1 MDDLLDEFL
10 TETNEHLE
18 IVDQELVRFEQD
30 PDNKDILRN
39 VFRLVHTIKGTCGFL
54 GLPRLESLAHAAE
67 TVMGH
72 LRDGAPVTP
81 EAVTL
86 ILQTID
92 RIKAIL
98 NVLGRTAAEPEGEDN
113 DLIIPLDEMSARYA
127 SGEIA
132 AEVAGGSRPLD
143 IIALDGDDV
152 EDDDGP
158 NIGTLT
164 FQILERP
171 LKPGEVSL
179 DELERVF
186 RETSGPEF
194 AGPEFAEE
202 MVAAPAALT
211 EATKPVAAEQT
222 QTLAQAF
229 TTTAAPE
236 PQDLA
241 AARQAQPQSSEKPAA
256 KPAAKPMSQEA
267 LGLGDEHAGDGR
279 GAGTQ
284 TIRVNVDTLEHLM
297 TMVSEL
303 VLTRNQLLEIAR
315 RSEDSGYKV
324 PLQRLSHITAELQD
338 GVMKTRMQPIGNA
351 WGKLPRIVRDLSAEL
366 GKKIDLVQSGSDTEL
381 DRQVLELIKDP
392 LTHMVRNSA
401 DHGIEAPAERRA
413 AGKPD
418 MGTIHLSA
426 FHEGGSITIEIKDD
440 GRGLNMPRIREKVI
454 EKGLATEAEVERMPE
469 HQLARFIF
477 HPGFSTAAAITAVS
491 GRGVGMDVV
500 KSNIDA
506 IGGVIDVATKSGE
519 GTTLTI
525 KIPLTLA
532 IVAALIVA
540 VGDQRFAIP
549 QVVVRELV
557 RVKQGSQHTLETING
572 STVLRLRDRLL
583 PVIALSSVMKLGT
596 KAEPDT
602 GFVVVT
608 QIGGRHIGLL
618 VEGVFHTE
626 EIVVKP
632 MSGKLKKL
640 SVFSGN
646 TILGDG
652 AVVLIID
659 PNGVSKL
666 IGSVDGETED
676 EEASLGKSGTGLGE
690 AVTML
695 VFKGSDDSLR
705 AIPLSLVTRLEEI
718 DASRI
723 EHSGSRPVLQYRGKL
738 TPIVSVDDRLELRRE
753 GIQPLIIFSDGE
765 RTMGLAVESIVDIVE
780 EAFEIELNAQTGG
793 ASVGSAVIRGR
804 VTDILDIAHY
814 LPMAYPDWLQ
824 GTRRAATAEPHVLLV
839 DSSDFFREMLVPVLK
854 AAGWRVSAVSAGTD
868 ALAMIEAGKSFSAI
882 VLDLDAASP
891 GGLSLAT
898 ALANNPDMK
907 ATRMI
912 GRVNAPT
919 AAAAEAARAA
929 GVSHVIAKFDRR
941 GLISALADL
950 QSDMSEAA

>member
-72 LRDGAPVTP
+72 LREGAPVTP

-98 NVLGRTAAEPEGEDN
+98 NVLGRTGSEPEGEDH
-113 DLIIPLDEMSARYA
+113 DLITPLDEMSTRYA
-127 SGEIA
+127 SGEI
-132 AEVAGGSRPLD
+132 VASDMQGGGTLELVPLD
-143 IIALDGDDV
+143 DDAIRLDDA
-152 EDDDGP
+152 P
-158 NIGTLT
+158 NVGTLT
-164 FQILERP
+164 FQVLERP

-186 RETSGPEF
+186 RETSGPDFEF
-194 AGPEFAEE
+194 SPPPRPADAVLTAISVVPGPAPETPPAPSP
-202 MVAAPAALT
+202 AHDAPPAAT
-211 EATKPVAAEQT
+211 ATTSEKPGH
-222 QTLAQAF
+222 
-229 TTTAAPE
+229 
-236 PQDLA
+236 
-241 AARQAQPQSSEKPAA
+241 KPAA
-256 KPAAKPMSQEA
+256 KPVSADA
-267 LGLGDEHAGDGR
+267 LGLGDELAGDGR
-279 GAGTQ
+279 AHGAQ

-366 GKKIDLVQSGSDTEL
+366 GKKIDLVQNGADTEL

-401 DHGIEAPAERRA
+401 DHGIESPAERRA
-413 AGKPD
+413 AGKPEL
-418 MGTIHLSA
+418 GTIHLSA
-426 FHEGGSITIEIKDD
+426 FHEGGSITIEIRDD

-454 EKGLATEAEVERMPE
+454 EKGLASEAEVERMPD

-477 HPGFSTAAAITAVS
+477 HPGFSTAAAITAIS

-506 IGGVIDVATKSGE
+506 IGGVIDVNSRAGE
-519 GTTLTI
+519 GTTFTI

-557 RVKQGSQHTLETING
+557 RVKQGGQHALETING

-583 PVIALSSVMKLGT
+583 PVIALSNVMRLAT
-596 KAEPDT
+596 AAEPDS

-608 QIGGRHIGLL
+608 QIGGHHIGLL
-618 VEGVFHTE
+618 VDGVFHTE

-640 SVFSGN
+640 TVFSGN

-666 IGSVDGETED
+666 IGSVEGEADD
-676 EEASLGKSGTGLGE
+676 ELATRDQAAAGFGE

-695 VFKGSDDSLR
+695 VFKGSDDALR

-718 DASRI
+718 DAGRI
-723 EHSGSRPVLQYRGKL
+723 EYSGSRPVLQYRGKL
-738 TPIVSVDDRLELRRE
+738 TPIVPVDEGLALRSE

-765 RTMGLAVESIVDIVE
+765 RTMGLAVDTIVDIVE

-804 VTDILDIAHY
+804 VTDIVDIAHF

-824 GTRRAATAEPHVLLV
+824 GARRAAASEPHVLLV

-854 AAGWRVSAVSAGTD
+854 AAGWRVNAVSTGAE
-868 ALAMIEAGKSFSAI
+868 ALDLIEAGQRFSAI
-882 VLDLDAASP
+882 VLDLDAAAP
-891 GGLSLAT
+891 DGL
-898 ALANNPDMK
+898 ALAS
-907 ATRMI
+907 ALGARAETQAARII

-919 AAAAEAARAA
+919 ASAAKAARAA
-929 GVSHVIAKFDRR
+929 GIGHVIAKFDRR
-941 GLISALADL
+941 GLIGALADL
-950 QSDMSEAA
+950 QTDISEAA

>member
-30 PDNKDILRN
+30 PSNKDILRN

-72 LRDGAPVTP
+72 LREGAPVTP

-98 NVLGRTAAEPEGEDN
+98 GVLARSGAEPDGEDN
-113 DLIIPLDEMSARYA
+113 DLIGPLDAMSERYA
-127 SGEIA
+127 NGEIA
-132 AEVAGGSRPLD
+132 VAAPAAHAGLS
-143 IIALDGDDV
+143 IIAPG
-152 EDDDGP
+152 EDEVPEEEESGP
-158 NIGTLT
+158 NVGTLT
-164 FQILERP
+164 FQVLERP

-186 RETSGPEF
+186 RET
-194 AGPEFAEE
+194 AGPEIAAPEMAAPELAAPEITMATPPRAE
-202 MVAAPAALT
+202 AAPAQPA
-211 EATKPVAAEQT
+211 ASGNPVAIEAAAPAEIK
-222 QTLAQAF
+222 AHE
-229 TTTAAPE
+229 TAAVPK
-236 PQDLA
+236 A
-241 AARQAQPQSSEKPAA
+241 AATPA
-256 KPAAKPMSQEA
+256 KPAIDPGLLQE
-267 LGLGDEHAGDGR
+267 EGDGR
-279 GAGTQ
+279 GPGAQ

-351 WGKLPRIVRDLSAEL
+351 WGKLPRIVRDLSNEL
-366 GKKIDLVQSGSDTEL
+366 GKKIELIQSGADTEL

-392 LTHMVRNSA
+392 LTHIVRNSA
-401 DHGIEAPAERRA
+401 DHGIESPADRRA
-413 AGKPD
+413 AGKPETG
-418 MGTIHLSA
+418 MIHLSA

-440 GRGLNMPRIREKVI
+440 GRGLNMARIREKAL
-454 EKGLATEAEVERMPE
+454 EKGLASEAELERMPE

-477 HPGFSTAAAITAVS
+477 HPGFSTAAAITSVS

-506 IGGVIDVATKSGE
+506 IGGVVEIASRPGE

-557 RVKQGSQHTLETING
+557 RVKQGSAHALETLNG

-583 PVIALSSVMKLGT
+583 PVIALSHAMRLDRPADATDDS
-596 KAEPDT
+596 

-618 VEGVFHTE
+618 VDGVFHTE

-640 SVFSGN
+640 PVFSGN

-652 AVVLIID
+652 AVVLILD
-659 PNGVSKL
+659 PNGISRM
-666 IGSVDGETED
+666 IGSIEGEGEQEVAAGAD
-676 EEASLGKSGTGLGE
+676 AASGFGE

-695 VFKGSDDSLR
+695 VFRGGDAQLR

-718 DASRI
+718 DAARI
-723 EHSGSRPVLQYRGKL
+723 EFSGARPVLQYRGKL
-738 TPIVSVDDRLELRRE
+738 TPIVPVDDHLEIRRE
-753 GIQPLIIFSDGE
+753 GIQPLIIFSDGD
-765 RTMGLAVESIVDIVE
+765 RTMGLAVDSIVDIVE

-793 ASVGSAVIRGR
+793 ASVGSAVIRGK
-804 VTDILDIAHY
+804 VTDIIDIAHF
-814 LPMAYPDWLQ
+814 LPMAYPDWMQ
-824 GTRRAATAEPHVLLV
+824 GARRAAQAEPNLLLV
-839 DSSDFFREMLVPVLK
+839 DSSDFFREMLIPVLK
-854 AAGWRVSAVSAGTD
+854 AAGWRVWAASGEAEAAAQLAAGRRY
-868 ALAMIEAGKSFSAI
+868 AAAI
-882 VLDLDAASP
+882 IDLDASGFDCA
-891 GGLSLAT
+891 AFAA
-898 ALANNPDMK
+898 ALAANPDQDGI
-907 ATRMI
+907 RLI
-912 GRVNAPT
+912 GRVTAPT
-919 AAAAEAARAA
+919 AVAAETARTA
-929 GVSHVIAKFDRR
+929 GIRQVLAKFDRR
-941 GLISALADL
+941 GLIAALADL
-950 QSDMSEAA
+950 QTEMSEAA

>member
-98 NVLGRTAAEPEGEDN
+98 NVLGRTGSEPEGEDT
-113 DLIIPLDEMSARYA
+113 DLITPLDDMSARYA
-127 SGEIA
+127 SGEIQATVTA
-132 AEVAGGSRPLD
+132 ASLTAAPVSTTAVTAD
-143 IIALDGDDV
+143 
-152 EDDDGP
+152 EDDGA

-186 RETSGPEF
+186 RETSGPAF
-194 AGPEFAEE
+194 DTPPQ
-202 MVAAPAALT
+202 MVEPAPRETVEAAPAQRAAIENMASLDK
-211 EATKPVAAEQT
+211 APQIAPAKVAPAAS
-222 QTLAQAF
+222 AQAVN
-229 TTTAAPE
+229 A
-236 PQDLA
+236 
-241 AARQAQPQSSEKPAA
+241 PAA
-256 KPAAKPMSQEA
+256 KALSVKPPMA
-267 LGLGDEHAGDGR
+267 DAHGLGEDSGGDGR
-279 GAGTQ
+279 GHGIQ

-366 GKKIDLVQSGSDTEL
+366 GKRIELVQTGADTEL

-401 DHGIEAPAERRA
+401 DHGIETPAERRA
-413 AGKPD
+413 AGKPET
-418 MGTIHLSA
+418 GSIHLSA
-426 FHEGGSITIEIKDD
+426 FHEGGSITIEISDD
-440 GRGLNMPRIREKVI
+440 GRGLNMVRIREKVI
-454 EKGLATEAEVERMPE
+454 EKGLATEAEVERMPD

-477 HPGFSTAAAITAVS
+477 HPGFSTAAAVTAVS

-506 IGGVIDVATKSGE
+506 IGGVIEVSTKPGE

-557 RVKQGSQHTLETING
+557 RVKEGAQHMLETLNG

-583 PVIALSSVMKLGT
+583 PVIALSSVMKLAT
-596 KAEPDT
+596 EAEPDT

-618 VEGVFHTE
+618 VDGVFHTE

-632 MSGKLKKL
+632 MSGKLRKL
-640 SVFSGN
+640 PVFSGN

-652 AVVLIID
+652 AVVLILD

-666 IGSVDGETED
+666 IGSVDGEAED
-676 EEASLGKSGTGLGE
+676 EVAGQDKADAGLGE

-718 DASRI
+718 DATRI
-723 EHSGSRPVLQYRGKL
+723 ERSGARPVLQYRGKL
-738 TPIVSVDDRLELRRE
+738 TPIVPVDDRLALRSE

-765 RTMGLAVESIVDIVE
+765 RTMGLAVDSIIDIVE

-804 VTDILDIAHY
+804 VTDIIDIAHF

-824 GTRRAATAEPHVLLV
+824 GARRAATAEPHVLLV
-839 DSSDFFREMLVPVLK
+839 DSSDFFREMLVPVLR
-854 AAGWRVSAVSAGTD
+854 AAGWRVSAVANGEAARS
-868 ALAMIEAGKSFSAI
+868 LIEAGEASRQAFSAI
-882 VLDLDAASP
+882 VLDLDAAAP
-891 GGLSLAT
+891 DGF
-898 ALANNPDMK
+898 ALAAALAGMSE
-907 ATRMI
+907 AEGARMI

-919 AAAAEAARAA
+919 AAAAEAARSA
-929 GVSHVIAKFDRR
+929 GIGHVIAKFDRR
-941 GLISALADL
+941 GLIAALADL
-950 QSDMSEAA
+950 QSDLSEAA

>member
-98 NVLGRTAAEPEGEDN
+98 NVLGRTASEPEGEDT
-113 DLIIPLDEMSARYA
+113 DLINPLDDMSARYA
-127 SGEIA
+127 SGEIQASLTARSLPPDLPFADGNGA
-132 AEVAGGSRPLD
+132 AE
-143 IIALDGDDV
+143 
-152 EDDDGP
+152 DDGGA

-186 RETSGPEF
+186 RETSGPAF
-194 AGPEFAEE
+194 DAPPPPPAGPARHDMAEAPPAATVQE
-202 MVAAPAALT
+202 NLQENVRENVREKATQEAASAPVRPAASPAANAPAV
-211 EATKPVAAEQT
+211 KP
-222 QTLAQAF
+222 
-229 TTTAAPE
+229 
-236 PQDLA
+236 
-241 AARQAQPQSSEKPAA
+241 
-256 KPAAKPMSQEA
+256 PMA
-267 LGLGDEHAGDGR
+267 DAHGLGEDSGGDGR
-279 GAGTQ
+279 SLGVQ

-366 GKKIDLVQSGSDTEL
+366 GKRIELVQTGADTEL

-401 DHGIEAPAERRA
+401 DHGIETPAERRA
-413 AGKPD
+413 AGKPET
-418 MGTIHLSA
+418 GSIHLSA
-426 FHEGGSITIEIKDD
+426 FHEGGSITIEISDD
-440 GRGLNMPRIREKVI
+440 GRGLNMVRIREKVI
-454 EKGLATEAEVERMPE
+454 EKGLATEAEVERMPD

-477 HPGFSTAAAITAVS
+477 HPGFSTAAAVTAVS

-506 IGGVIDVATKSGE
+506 IGGVIEISTRPNE

-557 RVKQGSQHTLETING
+557 RVKQGAQHMLETLNG

-583 PVIALSSVMKLGT
+583 PVIALSSVMRLAT
-596 KAEPDT
+596 EAEPDT

-618 VEGVFHTE
+618 VDGVFHTE

-640 SVFSGN
+640 PVFSGN

-652 AVVLIID
+652 AVVLILD

-666 IGSVDGETED
+666 IGSVDGEAED
-676 EEASLGKSGTGLGE
+676 EVAGQDKADAGLGE

-695 VFKGSDDSLR
+695 VFKGSDDALR

-718 DASRI
+718 DANRI
-723 EHSGSRPVLQYRGKL
+723 ERSGARPVLQYRGKL
-738 TPIVSVDDRLELRRE
+738 TPIVPVDDRLALRSE

-765 RTMGLAVESIVDIVE
+765 RTMGLAVDSIIDIVE

-804 VTDILDIAHY
+804 VTDIIDIAHF

-824 GTRRAATAEPHVLLV
+824 GARRAATTEPHVLLV

-854 AAGWRVSAVSAGTD
+854 AAGWRVSTASNGD
-868 ALAMIEAGKSFSAI
+868 AARALIEAGQAFSAV
-882 VLDLDAASP
+882 VLDLDAPASD
-891 GGLSLAT
+891 GV
-898 ALANNPDMK
+898 ALAAALAEM
-907 ATRMI
+907 AETAGVRMI

-929 GVSHVIAKFDRR
+929 GIGHVIAKFDRR
-941 GLISALADL
+941 GLIAALADL
-950 QSDMSEAA
+950 QSDLSEAA

>member
-30 PDNKDILRN
+30 PGNKDILRN

-98 NVLGRTAAEPEGEDN
+98 NVLGRTAAEPEGEDS
-113 DLIIPLDEMSARYA
+113 DLITPLDDMSARYA

-132 AEVAGGSRPLD
+132 ASLAPAPLPPGTGFASAGATAFFTADPLPPE
-143 IIALDGDDV
+143 ADDSANV
-152 EDDDGP
+152 
-158 NIGTLT
+158 GTLT

-186 RETSGPEF
+186 RET
-194 AGPEFAEE
+194 AGPAFEASPPPATPAMTMSPET
-202 MVAAPAALT
+202 VQAPVAAAPAPGAPGNSP
-211 EATKPVAAEQT
+211 EKAPGPVKPSAR
-222 QTLAQAF
+222 
-229 TTTAAPE
+229 P
-236 PQDLA
+236 LA
-241 AARQAQPQSSEKPAA
+241 ASAAA
-256 KPAAKPMSQEA
+256 KPP
-267 LGLGDEHAGDGR
+267 AGDGHGLGEDSGGDGR
-279 GAGTQ
+279 SLGVQ

-366 GKKIDLVQSGSDTEL
+366 GKRIELVQTGADTEL

-401 DHGIEAPAERRA
+401 DHGIETPAERRA
-413 AGKPD
+413 AGKPEG
-418 MGTIHLSA
+418 GTIHLSA
-426 FHEGGSITIEIKDD
+426 FHEGGSITIEISDD
-440 GRGLNMPRIREKVI
+440 GRGLNMDRIREKVI
-454 EKGLATEAEVERMPE
+454 ERGLATEAEVERMPD

-477 HPGFSTAAAITAVS
+477 HPGFSTAAAVTAVS

-506 IGGVIDVATKSGE
+506 IGGVIEIATRAGE

-557 RVKQGSQHTLETING
+557 RVKQGAQHMLETLNG

-583 PVIALSSVMKLGT
+583 PVIALSSVMKLAT
-596 KAEPDT
+596 EAEPDT

-618 VEGVFHTE
+618 VDGVFHTE

-640 SVFSGN
+640 PVFSGN

-652 AVVLIID
+652 AVVLILD

-666 IGSVDGETED
+666 IGSVDGEAED
-676 EEASLGKSGTGLGE
+676 EVAGQDKAEAGLGE

-718 DASRI
+718 DATRI
-723 EHSGSRPVLQYRGKL
+723 ERSGARPVLQYRGRL
-738 TPIVSVDDRLELRRE
+738 TPIVPVDDRLALRSE

-765 RTMGLAVESIVDIVE
+765 RTMGLAVESIIDIVE

-804 VTDILDIAHY
+804 VTDIIDIAHF

-824 GTRRAATAEPHVLLV
+824 GARRAAATEPHVLLV
-839 DSSDFFREMLVPVLK
+839 DSSDFFREMLVPVLR
-854 AAGWRVSAVSAGTD
+854 AAGWRVSTAPNGEVARG
-868 ALAMIEAGKSFSAI
+868 LIEAGQTFSAI
-882 VLDLDAASP
+882 VLDLDATAP
-891 GGLSLAT
+891 DGVALAASLA
-898 ALANNPDMK
+898 DMPE
-907 ATRMI
+907 AACARMI

-919 AAAAEAARAA
+919 AAAAEAARSA
-929 GVSHVIAKFDRR
+929 GINHVIAKFDRR
-941 GLISALADL
+941 GLIAALADL
-950 QSDMSEAA
+950 QSDLSEAA

>member
-72 LRDGAPVTP
+72 LREGAAVTP

-98 NVLGRTAAEPEGEDN
+98 NVLGRTGAEPEGEDH
-113 DLIIPLDEMSARYA
+113 DLIMPLDEMSARYA
-127 SGEIA
+127 NGEIGHSA
-132 AEVAGGSRPLD
+132 AGSSHPLEMTVP
-143 IIALDGDDV
+143 GDDNSDA
-152 EDDDGP
+152 DDVPDM
-158 NIGTLT
+158 GTLT

-194 AGPEFAEE
+194 AAETME
-202 MVAAPAALT
+202 APQPDTHQPTAA
-211 EATKPVAAEQT
+211 PVAA
-222 QTLAQAF
+222 
-229 TTTAAPE
+229 AA
-236 PQDLA
+236 LHNA
-241 AARQAQPQSSEKPAA
+241 SNAVLTSPQSAGEPAA
-256 KPAAKPMSQEA
+256 KPASKPLTAEA

-279 GAGTQ
+279 GPGAQ

-351 WGKLPRIVRDLSAEL
+351 WGKLPRIVRDLSTEL
-366 GKKIDLVQSGSDTEL
+366 GKKIDLIQSGSDTEL

-401 DHGIEAPAERRA
+401 DHGIETPAERRA

-418 MGTIHLSA
+418 MGIIHLSA

-454 EKGLATEAEVERMPE
+454 EKGLASESEVERMPE
-469 HQLARFIF
+469 HQLARYIF

-506 IGGVIDVATKSGE
+506 IGGVVDVATKTGE

-557 RVKQGSQHTLETING
+557 RVKQGSQHALETING

-583 PVIALSSVMKLGT
+583 PVITLSSVMKLET
-596 KAEPDT
+596 EAEPDT

-632 MSGKLKKL
+632 MSGKLRKL
-640 SVFSGN
+640 PVFSGN

-666 IGSVDGETED
+666 IGSVDGEAED
-676 EEASLGKSGTGLGE
+676 EMSAQDKAGSGFGE

-695 VFKGSDDSLR
+695 VFKGSDDALR

-723 EHSGSRPVLQYRGKL
+723 ERSGAQPVLQYRGKL
-738 TPIVSVDDRLELRRE
+738 TPIVAVDDRLTLRSE

-804 VTDILDIAHY
+804 VTDILDIAHF
-814 LPMAYPDWLQ
+814 LPMAYPEWLQ

-854 AAGWRVSAVSAGTD
+854 AAGWRVSAVSTGTE
-868 ALAMIEAGKSFSAI
+868 ALAMIEAGKGFSAI
-882 VLDLDAASP
+882 VLDLDAAPSD
-891 GGLSLAT
+891 GLALA
-898 ALANNPDMK
+898 AILANNPDMS

-919 AAAAEAARAA
+919 AAAAEAARAT

-950 QSDMSEAA
+950 QSEMSEAA